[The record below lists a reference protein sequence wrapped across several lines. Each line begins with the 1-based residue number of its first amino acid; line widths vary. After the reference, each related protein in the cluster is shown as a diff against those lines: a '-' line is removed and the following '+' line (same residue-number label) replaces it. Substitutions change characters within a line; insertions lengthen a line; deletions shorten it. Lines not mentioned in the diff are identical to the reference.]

1 MIKKQDFELGLR
13 FNFLQKIYCSFDV
26 VGVSENE
33 FLWSAFF
40 DNTRQKITRTR
51 QKLVKTRLK
60 RQKLQKNLLK
70 LAKTRQELAKP
81 IQKLVKT
88 RRQ

>member
-13 FNFLQKIYCSFDV
+13 FNFLQNIYCSFDV
-26 VGVSENE
+26 VGVSESE

-40 DNTRQKITRTR
+40 DNTRQKITRTS

-60 RQKLQKNLLK
+60 RPKLQKK
-70 LAKTRQELAKP
+70 FVKTRQNSPGTRQAYP
-81 IQKLVKT
+81 KT
-88 RRQ
+88 R